1 MFSSEFS
8 ENKDMIS
15 ISMKKFNDDLDDKYP
30 SFTMCFQGDKFHWY
44 HDEYIFDSYAVNGTQ
59 YQLMLQGKRATMS
72 KRDEM
77 SKLYVKEPVLFS
89 NDKNTNFTSF
99 YVRPEDF
106 IYELKFFTEKSMAD
120 TSFLNDR
127 SGNQTLNSFLNLGYQ
142 NADKICFTR
151 NSNDALKTIRLH
163 DLVTFESSVIK
174 RYEDTEIE
182 IFIHHPYHLIESFD
196 KPKYKA
202 SFRYLLSILKPNGD
216 GPKTLEFKISQ
227 IKQLRKRSDS
237 PNPCTKRIV
246 NYDEYYRKQ
255 LTKQL
260 GCNPPYWRNT
270 FFNIDNLVDCR
281 NETILQEAYSRIA
294 DPGSLLEQLRFPCY
308 EMILLSID
316 SINNAPSPKP
326 TDMSMAFFYTE
337 KTYEEIKY
345 SRMMNFDG
353 WISNVGGFI
362 GIFLGCSMLQI
373 PEFLVFVM
381 GYIKAKKQ
389 TLKKVRTV
397 KRNKL

>member
-1 MFSSEFS
+1 
-8 ENKDMIS
+8 
-15 ISMKKFNDDLDDKYP
+15 MKTFNGDPDDKYP

-44 HDEYIFDSYAVNGTQ
+44 NDENIFDSYALNGTQ
-59 YQLMLQGKRATMS
+59 YELMLKGKRATMS
-72 KRDEM
+72 QRDEN
-77 SKLYVKEPVLFS
+77 SKLYVKEPVVFG
-89 NDKNTNFTSF
+89 NHQNVNFTSF

-106 IYELKFFTEKSMAD
+106 IYELKFFTEKSIAD
-120 TSFLNDR
+120 ASFLNDR
-127 SGNQTLNSFLNLGYQ
+127 SGNQTLNSFLHLGYQ
-142 NADKICFTR
+142 TAEKICFTR

-163 DLVTFESSVIK
+163 DSITFDSSIIK
-174 RYEDTEIE
+174 RYEDTDLEIY
-182 IFIHHPYHLIESFD
+182 IHHPNHLIKSFD

-202 SFRYLLSILKPNGD
+202 SFRYLLSILKPNDD

-246 NYDEYYRKQ
+246 NYDEYYREQ
-255 LTKQL
+255 LTNQL
-260 GCNPPYWRNT
+260 GCNPPYWMNT
-270 FFNIDNLVDCR
+270 FSNLDNLESCR
-281 NETILQEAYSRIA
+281 NDTILQEAYSRIA
-294 DPGSLLEQLRFPCY
+294 DPEALLEQLKFPCY

-326 TDMSMAFFYTE
+326 TDMSISFFYTE

-345 SRMMNFDG
+345 SRMMNIDG

-373 PEFLVFVM
+373 PEFLVFIM
-381 GYIKAKKQ
+381 AYIKAKNK
-389 TLKKVRTV
+389 TLKKVRTEN
-397 KRNKL
+397 RNKL